1 MKILVSLLFG
11 LFLFT
16 FASDGVFAQHRK
28 LTVILLRHA
37 EKDISENADTA
48 NPDLSAGG
56 KLRAQK
62 LIQIINKYHPDAIY
76 STNFIRTRA
85 TVRPLASK
93 GRRMILTYDPQ
104 NLNQLADLITSGK
117 LKRIVVVG
125 HSNTTPAL
133 ANLLVKQDKYKTLA
147 ESEYDK
153 IWIIKIKRK
162 KTKPNK
168 IRDKII
174 NY

>member
-1 MKILVSLLFG
+1 MKILVSLLFV

-16 FASDGVFAQHRK
+16 FAGDNVFAQHRK

-48 NPDLSAGG
+48 NPDISAEG

-62 LIQIINKYHPDAIY
+62 LVEIINKYRPDAIY
-76 STNFIRTRA
+76 STNFVRTRA

-93 GRRMILTYDPQ
+93 GRRMILIYNPQ

-147 ESEYDK
+147 ESDYDK

>member
-1 MKILVSLLFG
+1 MKILVSLLFV

-16 FASDGVFAQHRK
+16 FAGDSVFAQHRK

-48 NPDLSAGG
+48 NPDISAEG

-62 LIQIINKYHPDAIY
+62 LVEIINKYRPDAIY
-76 STNFIRTRA
+76 STNFVRTRA

-147 ESEYDK
+147 ESDYDK